1 MKNLKMKNIF
11 INFLLKIKKRNLFE
25 ILKIPYLLNILICFV
40 AFIFIAYNCTKDD
53 YKLWSPTSSKDH
65 LKTSC
70 VLGRTQIF
78 QRKSP
83 KANCYSGIMNYER
96 PIQTV
101 TCDCDI
107 EDYTW

>member
-1 MKNLKMKNIF
+1 MVTKLYYIF
-11 INFLLKIKKRNLFE
+11 
-25 ILKIPYLLNILICFV
+25 V
-40 AFIFIAYNCTKDD
+40 AYNCTKGD

-70 VLGRTQIF
+70 VLGQTQIF
-78 QRKSP
+78 QRRAP
-83 KANCYSGIMNYER
+83 KANCYNGMNYNR

-107 EDYTW
+107 EDYTWYFNHHIICTIQIENI

>member
-1 MKNLKMKNIF
+1 MIAYLFTLIYF
-11 INFLLKIKKRNLFE
+11 ILFLKI
-25 ILKIPYLLNILICFV
+25 IFV
-40 AFIFIAYNCTKDD
+40 AYNCTKDD

-83 KANCYSGIMNYER
+83 KSNCFSGIMNYER